1 MGDHTDPQ
9 TFTHTHDKSQLQT
22 SLAKFKLLENF
33 CDVWKR
39 KNISEREG
47 ERARE
52 RPVTVVW
59 FVASPFLSTHLFLSL
74 SVFCTWLWTMLAFM
88 RELLVVSIYESVR
101 LSISSRCTQ
110 CVLLN
115 SAIIEPKK
123 QRKTAQC
130 KMRTWDIPEGW
141 VGVDNWSPFIL
152 LNRNYKMNNSC
163 VWNYLRHF
171 KGYSRTYA
179 NELDKV
185 YANTK
190 LSKSS

>member
-1 MGDHTDPQ
+1 M
-9 TFTHTHDKSQLQT
+9 KE
-22 SLAKFKLLENF
+22 KKN
-33 CDVWKR
+33 KR
-39 KNISEREG
+39 ERGRKSERTTCYCCLVCG
-47 ERARE
+47 IS
-52 RPVTVVW
+52 
-59 FVASPFLSTHLFLSL
+59 FSFLSSLSL
-74 SVFCTWLWTMLAFM
+74 PVCFLHLTLNNVGIYARTT
-88 RELLVVSIYESVR
+88 RSIYLWICPSIYQFSVHTMCSLEFSDNR
-101 LSISSRCTQ
+101 TKK
-110 CVLLN
+110 
-115 SAIIEPKK
+115 KK

-141 VGVDNWSPFIL
+141 GGVDNWSPFIL

-171 KGYSRTYA
+171 KGYSRTYE